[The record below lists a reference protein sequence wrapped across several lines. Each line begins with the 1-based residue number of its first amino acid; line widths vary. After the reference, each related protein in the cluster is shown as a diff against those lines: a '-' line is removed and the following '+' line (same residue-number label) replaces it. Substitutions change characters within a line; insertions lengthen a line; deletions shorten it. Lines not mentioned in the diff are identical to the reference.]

1 MAWILAA
8 VAAAATVAVIIVINR
23 RMASVNSIEL
33 PEISNRMEELQVAAR
48 VDNSLIYR
56 EDMAIVGIDPSLLEE
71 WIEDELL
78 AALAEERGLE
88 NTRKSRL
95 LQDRVRQLY
104 LRDELLSSIYRGIPF
119 PDSSDVFQY
128 MRSDSLAYLV
138 ERHYYQILVSNE
150 STADSIHERLSLGE
164 SFQITAERLSIG
176 QKAGIGGDLGFLTA
190 GELIMY
196 GVPRRYAVIEGLG
209 DVTGTA
215 YGWHIYLVDE
225 IRPLE
230 DTSRVV
236 RSLADD
242 IYRQRM
248 DAARDSILEI
258 AASSREVYIDSM
270 FIYNTGQFPD
280 DIDGTD
286 GREAE

>member
-1 MAWILAA
+1 MDD
-8 VAAAATVAVIIVINR
+8 R
-23 RMASVNSIEL
+23 S
-33 PEISNRMEELQVAAR
+33 VAAR
-48 VDNSLIYR
+48 VDNSVIYM
-56 EDMAIVGIDPSLLEE
+56 EDMAIVGIDPALLEE

-78 AALAEERGLE
+78 AALAAERGLE

-95 LQDRVRQLY
+95 LQDRARQIY
-104 LRDELLSSIYRGIPF
+104 LRDELLCSVYRGIPF
-119 PDSSDVFQY
+119 PDSSDVFRF
-128 MRSDSLAYLV
+128 MRSDSLAYMV
-138 ERHYYQILVSNE
+138 ERHYYQILVSSE
-150 STADSIHERLSLGE
+150 EAADSIHERLSWGE

-196 GVPRRYAVIEGLG
+196 GVPREHAVIEGLG
-209 DVTGTA
+209 EVTDTA
-215 YGWHIYLVDE
+215 YGWHIFLVDE

-242 IYRQRM
+242 IHRERM
-248 DAARDSILEI
+248 NAARDSILEI
-258 AASSREVYIDSM
+258 AASSREVYFDPMLLRGTLQYADEIDS
-270 FIYNTGQFPD
+270 
-280 DIDGTD
+280 TD